1 MAAVYVLELVVI
13 LALVLLFDF
22 FSFIGLVS
30 LGISFLVAF
39 FGIAR
44 FLFFCSTFSADTTR
58 TRHAYDT
65 TRHDTTRRD
74 LGVATTEKE

>member
-13 LALVLLFDF
+13 MALVLLFDF

-44 FLFFCSTFSADTTR
+44 FIFFFCSTVSADTTR
-58 TRHAYDT
+58 TRHA
-65 TRHDTTRRD
+65 HDTTRRD
-74 LGVATTEKE
+74 LGVATTEEK